1 MKKVKVEDALGMVLA
16 HDITEIV
23 PGKKKDV
30 AFRRGKIIEQGDI
43 EKLLDLGK
51 KHLYVFKGETKGV
64 HEEEAGM
71 RIAQAV
77 MDDNME
83 LVPPKEGKVSI
94 KSKVEGLFYVNE
106 KHLYEVNRIK
116 NVLLST
122 VPNRYPV
129 KPGDVVAAA
138 KTIPLYIDGKELKM
152 VEKVAEKGIL
162 RIIPF
167 KHLKMGL
174 VITGSEVYDGRIQ
187 DGSEVVRKKIEGYGI
202 TVIDK
207 RIVTDDVPMIRDAIL
222 SQFNAGADIVMTTA
236 GLSVDPDDLTKEGIE
251 ATGAEVL
258 FYGTPV
264 FPGAMFLVARLK
276 GKYILG
282 APACVY
288 YNNHTVLDIL
298 LPRILAGERM
308 HKKDIVKL
316 SYGGHCLFCA
326 ECHYP
331 ACFFG
336 KGP

>member
-30 AFRRGKIIEQGDI
+30 AFRRGKTIEQGDI
-43 EKLLDLGK
+43 GKLLDLGK

-64 HEEEAGM
+64 HEEEAGL

-83 LVPPKEGKVSI
+83 LVAPKEGKVSI
-94 KSKVEGLFYVNE
+94 RSRVMGLFYVNE
-106 KHLYEVNRIK
+106 KHLYEMNRIK
-116 NVLLST
+116 NILLST

-129 KPGDVVAAA
+129 KPGDIVAAA
-138 KTIPLYIDGKELKM
+138 KTIPLYVDEEELKM
-152 VEKVAEKGIL
+152 VEKVAQKGVLHIS
-162 RIIPF
+162 PF

-187 DGSEVVRKKIEGYGI
+187 DGSEVVKKKVEEYGL
-202 TVIDK
+202 TVIDRK
-207 RIVTDDVPMIRDAIL
+207 IVTDDVAMIRDAIL
-222 SQFNAGADIVMTTA
+222 TQFRLGADIVMTTA
-236 GLSVDPDDLTKEGIE
+236 GLSVDPDDVTREGIE
-251 ATGAEVL
+251 ATGAQVL

-276 GKYILG
+276 GRYILG

-288 YNNHTVLDIL
+288 YNNHTVMDIL

-308 HKKDIVKL
+308 HKRDVPKL
-316 SYGGHCLFCA
+316 SYGGHCLFCP